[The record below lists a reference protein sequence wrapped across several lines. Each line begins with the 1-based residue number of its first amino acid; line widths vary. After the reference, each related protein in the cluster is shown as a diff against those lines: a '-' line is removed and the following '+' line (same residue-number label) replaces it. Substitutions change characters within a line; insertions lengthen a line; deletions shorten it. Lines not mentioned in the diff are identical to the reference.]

1 MYTEDLVIKEKK
13 KHVDLERKKKNKRET
28 DFDFHRRR
36 PPSITSDG
44 RVNSLY
50 TLILLYYHMYS

>member
-50 TLILLYYHMYS
+50 TLI